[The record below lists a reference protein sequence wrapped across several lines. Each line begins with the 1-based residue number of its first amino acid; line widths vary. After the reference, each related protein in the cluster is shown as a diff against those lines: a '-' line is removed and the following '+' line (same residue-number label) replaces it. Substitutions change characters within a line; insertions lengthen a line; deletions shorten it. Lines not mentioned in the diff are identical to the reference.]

1 MNTDDHPL
9 MMRVHKQGDE
19 TAEGI
24 VMTRLATDLLFDDT
38 SFTVVLGDGR
48 RLKIPL
54 RCFPRLAAATPEQRD
69 AFRISAS
76 GAGLHWDALDEDISV
91 AGLLRGQMDATVR

>member
-1 MNTDDHPL
+1 MVNTDDHPL

-24 VMTRLATDLLFDDT
+24 VMTPLATDLLFDDT

-54 RCFPRLAAATPEQRD
+54 RCFPRLVSEFLERTDHSQYRQIYRQKLALAGDRW
-69 AFRISAS
+69 RI
-76 GAGLHWDALDEDISV
+76 
-91 AGLLRGQMDATVR
+91 